1 LNGLNSIVSD
11 YGLAIG
17 VRSPAEAAYFS
28 SVLTGSG
35 SHPAFYPVG
44 SGASLPGG
52 KARPGYNAEHLL
64 HLVPRSRMSRS
75 YTSSPPDASM
85 ACSGTALLLFLL
97 LNFRTLYSR
106 RQHFDAF
113 FIFINVFRG
122 KVNWHYIMDTV
133 VFVCLQGNMTTFC
146 FQREQFAK
154 T

>member
-1 LNGLNSIVSD
+1 VSD
-11 YGLAIG
+11 YGLDDLAIG
-17 VRSPAEAAYFS
+17 VRSPAEAADFS

-44 SGASLPGG
+44 SGASLTGA
-52 KARPGYNAEHLL
+52 KARPGFNAEHLP
-64 HLVPRSRMSRS
+64 HLVPRSRMIRS

-85 ACSGTALLLFLL
+85 VCSGTALLFFLL

-113 FIFINVFRG
+113 FIFIYVFREEI
-122 KVNWHYIMDTV
+122 NCHYIMDTA

-146 FQREQFAK
+146 FLREQFAK